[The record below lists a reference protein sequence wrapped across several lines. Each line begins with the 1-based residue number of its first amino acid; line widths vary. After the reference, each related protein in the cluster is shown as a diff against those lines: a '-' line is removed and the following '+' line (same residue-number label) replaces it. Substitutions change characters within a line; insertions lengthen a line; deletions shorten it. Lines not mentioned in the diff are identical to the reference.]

1 MANMID
7 DTDKKL
13 IALLQDNARRS
24 TSELARAL
32 GLSRTTVQD
41 RINRLQARKI
51 IGGFTIKFDPSYDS
65 RLLTAHVMVK
75 IEPRGQDG
83 VVSHCRK
90 MSEVTGLYTISGEFD
105 LIAVVKAETPEALD
119 QALDDI
125 RRLKGIERTTTSI
138 VLTTK
143 MER

>member
-1 MANMID
+1 MD

-13 IALLQDNARRS
+13 IALLQENARRS
-24 TSELARAL
+24 TSDLARAL

-41 RINRLQARKI
+41 RINRLESRKVI
-51 IGGFTIKFDPSYDS
+51 SGYTVKFDPSYN
-65 RLLTAHVMVK
+65 RRQLTAHVMVK
-75 IEPRGQDG
+75 IEPRGQDA
-83 VVSHCRK
+83 VVSQCRK
-90 MSEVTGLYTISGEFD
+90 MPEVTALHTISGEFD
-105 LIAVVKAETPEALD
+105 LIAIVKAETPEELD

-125 RRLKGIERTTTSI
+125 RRIKGIERTTTSI

>member
-1 MANMID
+1 MD

-13 IALLQDNARRS
+13 ITLLQENARRS
-24 TSELARAL
+24 TSELARHL

-41 RINRLQARKI
+41 RINRLETRKI
-51 IGGFTIKFDPSYDS
+51 ISGYTVKFDPAYNQ
-65 RLLTAHVMVK
+65 RQLTAHVMVK
-75 IEPRGQDG
+75 IEPKGQSA

-90 MSEVTGLYTISGEFD
+90 MSEVTALYTISGEFD
-105 LIAVVKAETPEALD
+105 LIAIVKAETPEALD
-119 QALDDI
+119 QALDEI
-125 RRLKGIERTTTSI
+125 RRITGVEHTTTSI